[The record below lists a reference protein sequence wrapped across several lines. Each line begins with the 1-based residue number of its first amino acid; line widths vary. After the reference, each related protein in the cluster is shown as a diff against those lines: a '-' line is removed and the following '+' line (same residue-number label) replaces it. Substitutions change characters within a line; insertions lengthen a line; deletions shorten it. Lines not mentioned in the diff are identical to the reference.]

1 MDADQLRRRRW
12 LTVVVMMATIMQA
25 LDGTIANV
33 ALPNIQ
39 GSLSSTQ
46 EQVAWVIT
54 SYIVSA
60 AIATPLAGFCAVRFG
75 IRRILV
81 SSVIG
86 FTIASMLCGAA
97 QTLPQLVL
105 FRVMQGVCG
114 ASLVPLS
121 QTLMMEAYTRE
132 EQGKAMAMWGVGT
145 MLGPITGP
153 TLGGW
158 LTDEYSWRWVFYI
171 NLPVGILCAIGLM
184 VLIKN
189 KASDNPRPFDLL
201 GFTLLS
207 IAIGTFQLMLD
218 RGETVD
224 WFGSKEVIVE
234 AVVAGVA
241 AAMFVL
247 HMMSDDHPFLPRD
260 LFRDRNLML
269 GIIFTAITGLLMVV
283 TATLLPPFLQQL
295 KGYPVFTTGV
305 VMAPRGVG
313 TMISMFCVSR
323 MIGRVDARWLIA
335 IGLSLC
341 GVSLYDMTLFT
352 LDVNEGRIVWNGFLQ
367 GIGLGLVFPPLT
379 TLAFATVPARIRTEA
394 AAMNALMRNLGA
406 SIGVAALVALLDRNV
421 QINRSQM
428 AESLTVF
435 SPFWRLATTPV
446 DQTGV
451 LVDRSRLIDYWT
463 PLMGGFPYGSVP
475 TDDPNKLIG
484 MWTEELTRQAST
496 VAYLNDFRVLAV
508 ATMVFIPLLFFMRRQ
523 AMLARPSRR

>member
-1 MDADQLRRRRW
+1 MDAVALRRRRW

-33 ALPNIQ
+33 ALPNMQ
-39 GSLSSTQ
+39 GALSATQ

-60 AIATPLAGFCAVRFG
+60 AISTPLAGFCAVRFG

-105 FRVMQGVCG
+105 FRALQGICG

-171 NLPVGILCAIGLM
+171 NLPVGIMCAIGLM
-184 VLIKN
+184 ILIKN

-218 RGETVD
+218 RGEQID
-224 WFGSKEVIVE
+224 WFGSREIVVE
-234 AVVAGVA
+234 AVVAAVA
-241 AAMFVL
+241 ATMFVL
-247 HMMSDDHPFLPRD
+247 HMLSDDHPFLPRD
-260 LFRDRNLML
+260 IFLDRNLML
-269 GIIFTAITGLLMVV
+269 GIVFTAVTGLLMIV

-295 KGYPVFTTGV
+295 KDYPVFTTGV
-305 VMAPRGVG
+305 VMAPRGIG

-323 MIGRVDARWLIA
+323 MIGRVDARYLIA

-341 GVSLYDMTLFT
+341 GISLYDMTLFT

-367 GIGLGLVFPPLT
+367 GVGLGLVFPPLT
-379 TLAFATVPARIRTEA
+379 TLAFATIPARIRTEG

-406 SIGVAALVALLDRNV
+406 SIGVAVLEALLQRNI
-421 QINRSQM
+421 QLNRSEI
-428 AESLTVF
+428 AEHLTVF
-435 SPFWRLATTPV
+435 NPLWRNGVTPMA
-446 DQTGV
+446 DGIPI
-451 LVDRSRLIDYWT
+451 DRSRLLSYWW
-463 PLMGGFPYGSVP
+463 PFNSGWPYGAIP
-475 TDDPNKLIG
+475 TDDVNRPLG
-484 MWTEELTRQAST
+484 MWSEELNRQAAT
-496 VAYLNDFRVLAV
+496 IAYLNDFRVLAV
-508 ATMVFIPLLFFMRRQ
+508 ATVIFIPLLLLMRRQ
-523 AMLARPSRR
+523 AMFARPSRR

>member
-1 MDADQLRRRRW
+1 MDPDALRRRRW

-39 GSLSSTQ
+39 GSLSATQ

-75 IRRILV
+75 VRRILV

-97 QTLPQLVL
+97 QTLPQLVA
-105 FRVMQGVCG
+105 FRTLQGVCG
-114 ASLVPLS
+114 AALVPLS
-121 QTLMMEAYTRE
+121 QTLMMEAYPRE

-184 VLIKN
+184 ILIKN

-218 RGETVD
+218 RGEQID
-224 WFGSKEVIVE
+224 WFGSREIVIE

-241 AAMFVL
+241 AAMFVI
-247 HMMSDDHPFLPRD
+247 HMLSSDHPFLPRD

-269 GIIFTAITGLLMVV
+269 GIIFTAVTGLLMIV

-305 VMAPRGVG
+305 VMAPRGIG
-313 TMISMFCVSR
+313 TMISMFMVSR
-323 MIGRVDARWLIA
+323 LIGKVDARWLIA

-341 GVSLYDMTLFT
+341 GLSLYDMTQFSI
-352 LDVNEGRIVWNGFLQ
+352 DVSEGQVIWNGFLQ

-379 TLAFATVPARIRTEA
+379 TLAFATVPARIRTEGA
-394 AAMNALMRNLGA
+394 AINALMRNLGA
-406 SIGVAALVALLDRNV
+406 SIGVAVLVAMLDRNT
-421 QINRSQM
+421 QINRSAL
-428 AESLTVF
+428 AEHLTPF
-435 SPFWRLATTPV
+435 SPLWRYGTTPV
-446 DQTGV
+446 ENGV
-451 LVDRSRLIDYWT
+451 LVDRARLTSHMT
-463 PLMGGFPYGSVP
+463 PFGGGWPYGSVP
-475 TDDPNKLIG
+475 VDDPTKLIG
-484 MWTEELTRQAST
+484 MWGEELNRQASMI
-496 VAYLNDFRVLAV
+496 AYLNDFRVLAV
-508 ATMVFIPLLFFMRRQ
+508 AAVIVIPLLFFMRRQ
-523 AMLARPSRR
+523 AQYARPSRR